1 MDSDNIGDPV
11 NILRAFQKQL
21 MYGLPLNPTS
31 SDSMI
36 EGETVPIFIDQ
47 FRLLATT
54 FDEMLQIYD
63 NGCYVR
69 TPLQVT
75 FYDELIMVVDYGKSR
90 HPPFVNAI
98 VLQE

>member
-21 MYGLPLNPTS
+21 MYGLPLNPMS

-63 NGCYVR
+63 NGCYFR

-75 FYDELIMVVDYGKSR
+75 FYDDLIMVVDYGKSR

>member
-1 MDSDNIGDPV
+1 
-11 NILRAFQKQL
+11 
-21 MYGLPLNPTS
+21 
-31 SDSMI
+31 MI
-36 EGETVPIFIDQ
+36 EGETVPIFINQ